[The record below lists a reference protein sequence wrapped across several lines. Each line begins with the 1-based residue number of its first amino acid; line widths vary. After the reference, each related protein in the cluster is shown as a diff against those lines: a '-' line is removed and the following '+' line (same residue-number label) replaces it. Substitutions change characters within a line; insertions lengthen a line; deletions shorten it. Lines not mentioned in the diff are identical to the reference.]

1 MPRRYNALDRLAEY
15 GDELEEQSKNTRRAR
30 TMLIVAAPFFAILMF
45 MAVTRGSDRE
55 DVGVYD
61 AAVLWADKG
70 PDAYRLSYTITGQP
84 GVLGPATVTVE
95 DGLITAYETSDPALE
110 DSRVYTVEQT
120 FFVIEDVANDPE
132 GEILAVEFHPDLGY
146 TTSASFDPIS
156 GAIDDEWSFQVV
168 SFEALGE
175 LSVE

>member
-15 GDELEEQSKNTRRAR
+15 GEELDGQAKNTRRAR

-45 MAVTRGSDRE
+45 MTVTRGSDRE

-61 AAVLWADKG
+61 AAVLWADNG

-84 GVLGPATVTVE
+84 GVLGPATVTVR
-95 DGLITAYETSDPALE
+95 DGTITSYETSDPALE
-110 DSRVYTVEQT
+110 DGRVYTVEQT
-120 FFVIEDVANDPE
+120 FFIIEGVANDPE
-132 GEILAVEFHPDLGY
+132 GDVLAVEFDAELGY
-146 TTSASFDPIS
+146 AVSVSFDPIR
-156 GAIDDEWSFQVV
+156 GAIDDEWSLEVV
-168 SFEALGE
+168 SFEVLAE